1 MTYLILKSQINDS
14 KPSYLYH
21 MIIGSGL
28 HIYNLYEFAYTIQID
43 FPMSKLKC
51 LIYFSFL
58 SENFGSFVVFSANF
72 LYPLIIWPHFHVT
85 GENKRS
91 RELLLHFWTL
101 SDVCLNVSYS
111 RRQHLMEIRY
121 MSLPFHLGFEETMQI
136 ISCLIDNSVA
146 CSQCSHAF
154 MRVDQV
160 KFSWF
165 ICNKAANS
173 DWKP

>member
-72 LYPLIIWPHFHVT
+72 LYPLIIWPHFHVKEKINEVVNYCFT
-85 GENKRS
+85 SE
-91 RELLLHFWTL
+91 HFQMPAWMYPTAVGNTWWKL
-101 SDVCLNVSYS
+101 DIWVFLFIWD
-111 RRQHLMEIRY
+111 LKK
-121 MSLPFHLGFEETMQI
+121 
-136 ISCLIDNSVA
+136 
-146 CSQCSHAF
+146 QC
-154 MRVDQV
+154 R
-160 KFSWF
+160 
-165 ICNKAANS
+165 
-173 DWKP
+173 